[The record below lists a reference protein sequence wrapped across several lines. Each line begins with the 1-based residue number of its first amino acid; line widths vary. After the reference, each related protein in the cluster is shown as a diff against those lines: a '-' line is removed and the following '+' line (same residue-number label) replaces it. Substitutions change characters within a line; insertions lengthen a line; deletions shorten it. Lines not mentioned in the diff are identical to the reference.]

1 MGAVPEMVV
10 CGLTAIGSGAAVLL
24 ALAVRRRQQPAGHH
38 VGSAHR
44 RRGPGSWEYQR
55 PADTE
60 PDVEFVRGLI
70 RDNLRPGERP

>member
-10 CGLTAIGSGAAVLL
+10 CGLTAIGAGAAVLL
-24 ALAVRRRQQPAGHH
+24 ALAVRRRTPAGHH

-44 RRGPGSWEYQR
+44 RRSGGSWHYTR